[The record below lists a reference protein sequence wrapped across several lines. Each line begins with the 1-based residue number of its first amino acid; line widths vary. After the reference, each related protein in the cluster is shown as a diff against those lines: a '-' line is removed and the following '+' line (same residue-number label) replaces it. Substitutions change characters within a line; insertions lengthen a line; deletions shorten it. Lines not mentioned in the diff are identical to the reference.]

1 MISLERLALEQ
12 EEIIARQSA
21 IISGLLRELSQF
33 RALDAEEQA
42 LAASVTAKEEG
53 NDNA

>member
-1 MISLERLALEQ
+1 MNQTTLERLALEQ

-21 IISGLLRELSQF
+21 IISRLLRELSQF

-42 LAASVTAKEEG
+42 LAAESQEEEE
-53 NDNA
+53 DAA

>member
-1 MISLERLALEQ
+1 MNPTTLERLALEQ

-21 IISGLLRELSQF
+21 IISELLRELSQF

-42 LAASVTAKEEG
+42 LAAEIEAKKV
-53 NDNA
+53 

>member
-1 MISLERLALEQ
+1 MTLERVALEQ

-21 IISGLLRELSQF
+21 VISALLLELSQF

-42 LAASVTAKEEG
+42 LAAEYEERRG
-53 NDNA
+53 DQCLK